1 MKKIT
6 IAIDF
11 SKTSLKT
18 LEFAVLFSKKFGSEI
33 EMVWVNKPVYEESV
47 YPADKEIIQE
57 EAENRF
63 CKLQENYKEKE
74 GIDLTY
80 KIREGKVYKEI
91 VEHAE
96 HNGSDMIFA
105 GTHGVTGF
113 EEFWM
118 GSNAF
123 KIVSASKLPV
133 FTMRGDYIINDKI
146 LQKIVLPIDRTI
158 ETRQKVPLA
167 VKLAKKFNAEVH
179 ILPLYSTHY
188 ENIIKKINAYV
199 NQTADFLK
207 THNIKYFIEDI
218 SVEDSADATLDY
230 AKKIDAD
237 LVMIMSKL
245 NTNPFAFILG
255 SYSRHMVNH
264 SPIPVITVEPVETF
278 NYTAQFIHQ

>member
-11 SKTSLKT
+11 SKTSLKA

-33 EMVWVNKPVYEESV
+33 EMVWVNKPDYEESV
-47 YPADKEIIQE
+47 YPADKEIIKE

-63 CKLQENYKEKE
+63 CKLREDYKEKE

-80 KIREGKVYKEI
+80 KIKEGKVYKEI

-133 FTMRGDYIINDKI
+133 FTVRGDYIIDDKI

-179 ILPLYSTHY
+179 VLPLYSTHY
-188 ENIIKKINAYV
+188 ENIIKKITSYV

-207 THNIKYFIEDI
+207 TYNIKYFIEDI
-218 SVEDSADATLDY
+218 NVEDSADATINY

-245 NTNPFAFILG
+245 NINPFAFILG

>member
-11 SKTSLKT
+11 SKTSLKA

-33 EMVWVNKPVYEESV
+33 KMVWVNKPDYEESV
-47 YPADKEIIQE
+47 YPADKEIIKE

-63 CKLQENYKEKE
+63 CKLQEDYKEKA

-80 KIREGKVYKEI
+80 KIKEGKVYKEI

-179 ILPLYSTHY
+179 VLPLYSTHY
-188 ENIIKKINAYV
+188 ENIIKKITSYV

-218 SVEDSADATLDY
+218 NVEDSADATIDY

-245 NTNPFAFILG
+245 NINPFAFILG

>member
-11 SKTSLKT
+11 SKTSLKA

-33 EMVWVNKPVYEESV
+33 EMVWVNKPDYEESV
-47 YPADKEIIQE
+47 YPADKEIIKE

-63 CKLQENYKEKE
+63 CKLREDYKEKE
-74 GIDLTY
+74 GIELTY
-80 KIREGKVYKEI
+80 KIKEGKVYKEI

-96 HNGSDMIFA
+96 HNDSDMIFA

-133 FTMRGDYIINDKI
+133 FTVRGDYIIDDKI

-179 ILPLYSTHY
+179 VLPLYSTHY
-188 ENIIKKINAYV
+188 ENIIKKITSYV

-218 SVEDSADATLDY
+218 NVEDSADATINY

-245 NTNPFAFILG
+245 NINPFAFILG